1 MNSKEI
7 KNIKK
12 PSYAVSLCK
21 GLFAGTTYIF
31 QCKKCGLSVQSDKS
45 SSPNGTC
52 PKGGYHDW
60 VRTQV

>member
-12 PSYAVSLCK
+12 PSYAVSMCK

-45 SSPNGTC
+45 YSPSGTC
-52 PKGGYHDW
+52 PKGGSHDW